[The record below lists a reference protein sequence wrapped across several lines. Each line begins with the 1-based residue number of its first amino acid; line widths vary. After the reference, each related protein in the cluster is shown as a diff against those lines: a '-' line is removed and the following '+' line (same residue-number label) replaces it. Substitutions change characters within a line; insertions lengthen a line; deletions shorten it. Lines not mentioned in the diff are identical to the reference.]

1 MALGIV
7 LAGGGTG
14 GHIFPALALAKTIR
28 EHAPGARVSF
38 IGSDRGLEGRYVPA
52 AGFELDRVASAQ
64 VSGKSWR
71 AAAWGVAAAAAR
83 GTLQARRLLR
93 ARGADLVIGVGGY
106 ASVPAVAAALSMRLP
121 TALVE
126 PNARAG
132 RANRLLGRFARAV
145 FVQFE
150 GARSAFPRER
160 VHLTGYPVRAFPET
174 RTRPADGRVRLLV
187 SGGSQGARAIN
198 RAVCSLLPELAGGD
212 VEISHQ
218 SGQADFEWV
227 QRAYSEAGVSA
238 HVAPFFDDLPARLA
252 ASDVLVARAGA
263 ATVAE
268 LCRVGVAAILV
279 PYPHAADDHQM
290 HNARELE
297 RDGACELIPN
307 HELERRLGPALAQLL
322 DDPAKRARLA
332 CGAAGRAR
340 PQAALDIWERCCALA
355 EGGRA

>member
-14 GHIFPALALAKTIR
+14 GHIFPALALAQTIR

-52 AGFELDRVASAQ
+52 AGFELDQVASAQ
-64 VSGKSWR
+64 VSGKSWL
-71 AAAWGVAAAAAR
+71 AAARGLAAAAR
-83 GTLQARRLLR
+83 GTLRARRLLR

-150 GARSAFPRER
+150 GARSAFPPER
-160 VHLTGYPVRAFPET
+160 VHLTGYPVRAFPEP
-174 RTRPADGRVRLLV
+174 RARPADGRVRLLV

-198 RAVCSLLPELAGGD
+198 RAVCSLLPELAGRE

-227 QRAYSEAGVSA
+227 ERAYAEAGLNA
-238 HVAPFFDDLPARLA
+238 EVAPFFDDLPARLA
-252 ASDVLVARAGA
+252 ASDVLVARSGA

-307 HELERRLGPALAQLL
+307 HELERRLGTALTRLL
-322 DDPAKRARLA
+322 NDPAKRARLA

-340 PQAALDIWERCCALA
+340 PRAALEIWERCSALA
-355 EGGRA
+355 KGGRA

>member
-1 MALGIV
+1 MGVATGLLPTKGTTLPLV
-7 LAGGGTG
+7 SFGGSSLVASLASIGLILAVARPRKAQGGPDGARHRAGRRGAPGDT
-14 GHIFPALALAKTIR
+14 IFPALALAKTIR

-64 VSGKSWR
+64 VSGKELAGGGLGR
-71 AAAWGVAAAAAR
+71 GGGGAR

-132 RANRLLGRFARAV
+132 ARQSPARPLRARAV

-187 SGGSQGARAIN
+187 SGGEPGSPGDQSSGCARCCRNWPAGTSRSPTN
-198 RAVCSLLPELAGGD
+198 PARRTSSGCSAP
-212 VEISHQ
+212 I
-218 SGQADFEWV
+218 
-227 QRAYSEAGVSA
+227 RRPGVSA

-263 ATVAE
+263 ADRRRALPGRGGRHPGSLPT
-268 LCRVGVAAILV
+268 RRRRSS
-279 PYPHAADDHQM
+279 
-290 HNARELE
+290 NAQR
-297 RDGACELIPN
+297 
-307 HELERRLGPALAQLL
+307 PASWSAT
-322 DDPAKRARLA
+322 
-332 CGAAGRAR
+332 GRAN
-340 PQAALDIWERCCALA
+340 
-355 EGGRA
+355 